1 MVPFGSINLIKY
13 SLSVPLLIMMFN
25 PGIDAGIFY
34 CCQLLSAFECLIASS
49 CLYNLFR
56 IDEELKLSP
65 ILQTIK
71 TLGVPSNKL
80 AENIPFLRLKVE
92 GKKVEGKPHQ
102 P

>member
-1 MVPFGSINLIKY
+1 MCIR
-13 SLSVPLLIMMFN
+13 
-25 PGIDAGIFY
+25 
-34 CCQLLSAFECLIASS
+34 CLIASS

-56 IDEELKLSP
+56 INEELKLSL

-92 GKKVEGKPHQ
+92 GKKVEGYSFSLKTLQ
-102 P
+102 PSTSNGPDPDHAGVGN

>member
-1 MVPFGSINLIKY
+1 MVPFGSINPTKY
-13 SLSVPLLIMMFN
+13 NLSIPLLILCQSRYLYRDFLLVSTFMC
-25 PGIDAGIFY
+25 I
-34 CCQLLSAFECLIASS
+34 CCRIASS

-80 AENIPFLRLKVE
+80 AENIPFLRLKVD
-92 GKKVEGKPHQ
+92 GKKVEGNFLQ